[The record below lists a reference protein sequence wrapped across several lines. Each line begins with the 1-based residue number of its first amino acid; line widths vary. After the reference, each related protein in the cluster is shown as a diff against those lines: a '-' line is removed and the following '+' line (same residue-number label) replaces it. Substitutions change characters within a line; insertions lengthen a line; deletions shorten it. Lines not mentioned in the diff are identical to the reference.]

1 MTSTGKSKNPSGL
14 ARYVPIVQ
22 WASKYDRGW
31 LRPDLIAGLTVAAL
45 VIPKSLG
52 YAGIAQ
58 VPIQNG
64 LYAAAVGAIGLYA
77 AAVGAII
84 YAIFG
89 TCKQIA
95 TGPSSA
101 LAAVAAGSEEA
112 VTLVAAIIFVTCFLF
127 LPLTLFRM
135 GWISQFLSK
144 VDLAYLAEPGRAS
157 IHSIICDLDPKAS
170 TTFNF
175 G

>member
-58 VPIQNG
+58 VPIQN
-64 LYAAAVGAIGLYA
+64 GLYA

-175 G
+175 V

>member
-64 LYAAAVGAIGLYA
+64 LYAAAVGAI
-77 AAVGAII
+77 I

-112 VTLVAAIIFVTCFLF
+112 VTLVAAIIFVTFFLF

>member
-45 VIPKSLG
+45 VKPKSLG

-58 VPIQNG
+58 VPIQN
-64 LYAAAVGAIGLYA
+64 GLYA